1 MRLGSS
7 ETELTDN
14 CLQGGFELHN
24 FADLFYAQTA
34 TLLTKKVEC
43 HQYIRMIP
51 EGSCH
56 VKIQFCHHGHKLH
69 FEIYFNRKQLF

>member
-7 ETELTDN
+7 ETELTDIEDN

-34 TLLTKKVEC
+34 TLLTKV
-43 HQYIRMIP
+43 
-51 EGSCH
+51 
-56 VKIQFCHHGHKLH
+56 V
-69 FEIYFNRKQLF
+69 